1 MVRVVEGDYSDKG
14 RDLFRYVDVFPVGD
28 AGGPSVSVGAGVMGE
43 DASFDEASVVETL
56 TDLALDERLVP
67 TRERGG
73 STEVLVGGER
83 PALIRQPNAA
93 ETTSRASSWTCAR
106 WSGPLNDSA

>member
-1 MVRVVEGDYSDKG
+1 
-14 RDLFRYVDVFPVGD
+14 
-28 AGGPSVSVGAGVMGE
+28 MGE
-43 DASFDEASVVETL
+43 DASFDKLPSLETL

-73 STEVLVGGER
+73 IDRRSWCGGER

-106 WSGPLNDSA
+106 WSLPLNDSA